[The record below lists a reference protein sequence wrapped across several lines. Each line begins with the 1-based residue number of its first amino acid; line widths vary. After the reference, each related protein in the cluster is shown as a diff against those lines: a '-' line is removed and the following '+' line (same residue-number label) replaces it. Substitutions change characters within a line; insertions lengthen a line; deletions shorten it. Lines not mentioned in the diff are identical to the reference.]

1 MARPASIR
9 FSALW
14 LAAAVSPS
22 LFSAPPPAFLQA
34 ARDRQDRAGLQRIV
48 DESAAA
54 AAKAPQ
60 DADTQYQMAL
70 ASSYLAEVAL
80 EVGDKK
86 LAQQTAERGVKA
98 AEQAVALQPREAEY
112 YRVLGT
118 LCGQIVPANVLAG
131 LGYAK
136 RARDAID
143 KAVSLDPKSSMAYM
157 ARGVGNY
164 YVPSALGGGFDLAV
178 ADFRKALELD
188 SKNADAWLWLGMAL
202 RKQNK
207 NADARQAFSK
217 SLELN
222 PGRNWTRQQL
232 EKTATTP

>member
-1 MARPASIR
+1 MRV
-9 FSALW
+9 LL
-14 LAAAVSPS
+14 LAATVGGVFA
-22 LFSAPPPAFLQA
+22 ATPPAFLQT
-34 ARDRQDRAGLQRIV
+34 ARDQQDRAALERIV
-48 DESAAA
+48 QESAAA
-54 AAKAPQ
+54 ADKAPR
-60 DADTQYQMAL
+60 DADTQYRMAL
-70 ASSYLAEVAL
+70 ACSYLAEVAL

-86 LAQQTAERGVKA
+86 LAQQAAERGVKA
-98 AEQAVALQPREAEY
+98 AEQAVSLKPQEAEY

-118 LCGQIVPANVLAG
+118 LCGQVVPANVLAG

-143 KAVSLDPKSSMAYM
+143 KAVALDPKSSLAFM

-164 YVPSALGGGFDLAV
+164 YLPSAMGGGFDLAA
-178 ADFRKALELD
+178 ADFRKAIELD

-202 RKQNK
+202 RKENK

-222 PGRNWTRQQL
+222 PQRTWTRQQL